1 MTLPWAEPRGTT
13 ACTRPGFLLPLEN
26 TGTLRVL
33 RMPALRR
40 SEPPTLV
47 GLPVMN
53 PGETSR
59 FFLSLRTSSV
69 MFWLPPASLLTSSW
83 LLWPET
89 LVKAQPVGFCD
100 QFDQVSAAP
109 EVMKPPGPVNSTRPD
124 QVPHPAKSPT
134 LAVHLPAIG
143 FFTVMLSAV
152 PGPPASTSPVVS
164 PFGSV
169 SDSVQSPTA
178 SLP

>member
-1 MTLPWAEPRGTT
+1 
-13 ACTRPGFLLPLEN
+13 
-26 TGTLRVL
+26 
-33 RMPALRR
+33 
-40 SEPPTLV
+40 
-47 GLPVMN
+47 MN

-89 LVKAQPVGFCD
+89 LVNAQPVGFCD

-124 QVPHPAKSPT
+124 HVAHPAKSETVPS
-134 LAVHLPAIG
+134 HLPAIVY
-143 FFTVMLSAV
+143 FPVMVAPS
-152 PGPPASTSPVVS
+152 PGPAASDSPVLS

-169 SDSVQSPTA
+169 SDS
-178 SLP
+178 L